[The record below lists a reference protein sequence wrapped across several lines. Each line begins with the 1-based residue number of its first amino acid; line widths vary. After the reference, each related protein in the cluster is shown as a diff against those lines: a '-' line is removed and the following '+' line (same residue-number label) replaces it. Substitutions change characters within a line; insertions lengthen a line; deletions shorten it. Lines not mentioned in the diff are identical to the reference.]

1 MVACTGKGMGER
13 GKGKK
18 SGENVVPVV
27 ERGREGGVLEA
38 RREKGRG
45 SKRGRRKKTGELESV
60 SVRPRA
66 GHSVVFSNSFVALLS
81 VQEMSRSQ
89 VARSCEGR
97 APRTRECY
105 W

>member
-1 MVACTGKGMGER
+1 MKKRRGGGSVVTSSGKGREER
-13 GKGKK
+13 GRGKK
-18 SGENVVPVV
+18 RGENVMPIV
-27 ERGREGGVLEA
+27 ERGRKGGVLEA

-66 GHSVVFSNSFVALLS
+66 GH
-81 VQEMSRSQ
+81 
-89 VARSCEGR
+89 
-97 APRTRECY
+97 